1 MDPVVDGFPVPLQLC
16 GLGSMQSY
24 ITTNTP
30 YWASMI
36 FPGAGH
42 VPWSTS
48 PTDYYMIDTLIT
60 SFLYKEL
67 YNLVPDTCPTP
78 SGIKNVTSATIKLYP
93 NPAGKQLNIE
103 SSDIISAITM
113 SDEMGRTVSRTSDID
128 SRNYEMNTSGLSAGI
143 YFIRIYSTSG
153 LLPVV
158 RKVIIE

>member
-1 MDPVVDGFPVPLQLC
+1 
-16 GLGSMQSY
+16 
-24 ITTNTP
+24 
-30 YWASMI
+30 
-36 FPGAGH
+36 
-42 VPWSTS
+42 
-48 PTDYYMIDTLIT
+48 MIDTLIT